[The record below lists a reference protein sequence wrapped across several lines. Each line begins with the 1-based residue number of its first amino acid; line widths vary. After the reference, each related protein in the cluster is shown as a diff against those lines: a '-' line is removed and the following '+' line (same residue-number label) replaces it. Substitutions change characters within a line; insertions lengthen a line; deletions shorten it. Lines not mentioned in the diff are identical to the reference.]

1 MGATTRIESVT
12 YLKWNDCNFTW
23 DSTEAGKSFA
33 DFGYLTYVM
42 EGTEEIS
49 VSEVVQ
55 KLPLLN
61 FNELLSIAETDNKDI
76 SILKKEAINV
86 AEVYWDV
93 MNFILNVSES
103 ISFKEINS
111 KGITKK
117 YAEQIRTVDKVS
129 KTIYI
134 NKKEIVSLLDTVLKQ
149 VVFYRVLFEELALE
163 EGSFKEIDINKT
175 ERFALDDRLTKTL
188 NLNLSESVL
197 FSDFFNRSI
206 SFKRVLEETIN
217 FLDLPKKRAYLNK
230 QETIAV
236 LDRFIRASNAILSNI
251 EVDAE
256 EMTLEQFIQAANKAS
271 GYGSFAD
278 FNVGEYE
285 YQKAL
290 VRILVSSNETN
301 AAPVLY
307 GVEHHVDIDDTDDR
321 GIVTITDT
329 TQTTKVYYN
338 KHYYNAP
345 EVNVTIK
352 GGSQSTGVIIPVIE
366 ATDGLDDSGRYF
378 TVSLYNSSYTRV
390 TGTIAWVS
398 KGY

>member
-1 MGATTRIESVT
+1 
-12 YLKWNDCNFTW
+12 
-23 DSTEAGKSFA
+23 
-33 DFGYLTYVM
+33 
-42 EGTEEIS
+42 
-49 VSEVVQ
+49 
-55 KLPLLN
+55 
-61 FNELLSIAETDNKDI
+61 
-76 SILKKEAINV
+76 
-86 AEVYWDV
+86 
-93 MNFILNVSES
+93 
-103 ISFKEINS
+103 
-111 KGITKK
+111 
-117 YAEQIRTVDKVS
+117 
-129 KTIYI
+129 
-134 NKKEIVSLLDTVLKQ
+134 
-149 VVFYRVLFEELALE
+149 
-163 EGSFKEIDINKT
+163 
-175 ERFALDDRLTKTL
+175 
-188 NLNLSESVL
+188 
-197 FSDFFNRSI
+197 
-206 SFKRVLEETIN
+206 
-217 FLDLPKKRAYLNK
+217 
-230 QETIAV
+230 
-236 LDRFIRASNAILSNI
+236 
-251 EVDAE
+251 
-256 EMTLEQFIQAANKAS
+256 MTLEQFIQAANKAS

>member
-134 NKKEIVSLLDTVLKQ
+134 NKKEIVSLL
-149 VVFYRVLFEELALE
+149 
-163 EGSFKEIDINKT
+163 
-175 ERFALDDRLTKTL
+175 
-188 NLNLSESVL
+188 
-197 FSDFFNRSI
+197 
-206 SFKRVLEETIN
+206 
-217 FLDLPKKRAYLNK
+217 
-230 QETIAV
+230 
-236 LDRFIRASNAILSNI
+236 
-251 EVDAE
+251 
-256 EMTLEQFIQAANKAS
+256 
-271 GYGSFAD
+271 
-278 FNVGEYE
+278 
-285 YQKAL
+285 
-290 VRILVSSNETN
+290 
-301 AAPVLY
+301 
-307 GVEHHVDIDDTDDR
+307 
-321 GIVTITDT
+321 
-329 TQTTKVYYN
+329 TQY
-338 KHYYNAP
+338 
-345 EVNVTIK
+345 
-352 GGSQSTGVIIPVIE
+352 
-366 ATDGLDDSGRYF
+366 
-378 TVSLYNSSYTRV
+378 
-390 TGTIAWVS
+390 
-398 KGY
+398 

>member
-23 DSTEAGKSFA
+23 DSTKAGKSFA

-256 EMTLEQFIQAANKAS
+256 EMTLEQFIQAANKAA